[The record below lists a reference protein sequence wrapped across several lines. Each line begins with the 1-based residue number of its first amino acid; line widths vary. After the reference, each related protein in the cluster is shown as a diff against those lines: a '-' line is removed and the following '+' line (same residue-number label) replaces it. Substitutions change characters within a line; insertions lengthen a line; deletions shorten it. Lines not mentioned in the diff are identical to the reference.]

1 MIKTKITTK
10 ENIDTF
16 PSNKETS
23 KENTDLPD
31 KLEIEYYTENAAAK
45 RFFDKL
51 YTRIAFLGMYIWDT
65 FKTFLS
71 YLGNGAVYVGK
82 LFWRVTDEFRHY
94 IGSVLKRLSIFLLR
108 PVTAFIRYYESNQ
121 KMLKKEKEKNG
132 GKLGA
137 KGTLTFIGRILFGK
151 GGIAVML
158 FNCVIPVL
166 SVFFLFSV
174 ITYANSLNYAVK
186 LNVNGK
192 FLGYIESEQVFLD
205 AQDVLKARVNYLGSG
220 LEIEAVPSYSIE
232 QIGYTETLT
241 KYQIADLVLQNS
253 GVNLEYGYGFFIND
267 VFYGALMDFSNV
279 KNALETLLADYREEY
294 GTEKV
299 EFVDEIRY
307 DEAGLYLSDS
317 IIDEDWLID
326 MLTSTKEEPSYYTV
340 EDGDS
345 PSLIADKLDIT
356 SEQLEALN
364 PGIGVAELHV
374 GDLIKRSSRIPF
386 LSVSVTKTEVYIM
399 DNVPYMKDTYQDS
412 DIVQGSSRI
421 IQIGSYG
428 VNEITADVSYVNGEE
443 TKRTITNIN
452 QLEEPVTEIIA
463 IGSKITSDGSFK
475 GGTAALGKFL
485 WPVDGG
491 TISQWSKWDGGYS
504 GHNGIDIAG
513 LTYGQPV
520 YAGAA
525 GVVTEAGFSPGLGNY
540 VSIYHDELG
549 VTSTYAHNSVLYVT
563 TGQKVAQG
571 ECIAGAG
578 STGISTGIHVHFTIQ
593 VNGSYVNPKDY
604 LDIPPGTPIRLV

>member
-1 MIKTKITTK
+1 
-10 ENIDTF
+10 
-16 PSNKETS
+16 
-23 KENTDLPD
+23 
-31 KLEIEYYTENAAAK
+31 
-45 RFFDKL
+45 
-51 YTRIAFLGMYIWDT
+51 
-65 FKTFLS
+65 
-71 YLGNGAVYVGK
+71 
-82 LFWRVTDEFRHY
+82 
-94 IGSVLKRLSIFLLR
+94 
-108 PVTAFIRYYESNQ
+108 
-121 KMLKKEKEKNG
+121 
-132 GKLGA
+132 
-137 KGTLTFIGRILFGK
+137 
-151 GGIAVML
+151 ML

-253 GVNLEYGYGFFIND
+253 GVNLEYGYGFLIND
-267 VFYGALMDFSNV
+267 VFFGALMDFSNV

-491 TISQWSKWDGGYS
+491 TISQW
-504 GHNGIDIAG
+504 
-513 LTYGQPV
+513 
-520 YAGAA
+520 
-525 GVVTEAGFSPGLGNY
+525 
-540 VSIYHDELG
+540 
-549 VTSTYAHNSVLYVT
+549 
-563 TGQKVAQG
+563 
-571 ECIAGAG
+571 
-578 STGISTGIHVHFTIQ
+578 
-593 VNGSYVNPKDY
+593 
-604 LDIPPGTPIRLV
+604 

>member
-1 MIKTKITTK
+1 
-10 ENIDTF
+10 
-16 PSNKETS
+16 
-23 KENTDLPD
+23 
-31 KLEIEYYTENAAAK
+31 
-45 RFFDKL
+45 
-51 YTRIAFLGMYIWDT
+51 
-65 FKTFLS
+65 
-71 YLGNGAVYVGK
+71 
-82 LFWRVTDEFRHY
+82 
-94 IGSVLKRLSIFLLR
+94 
-108 PVTAFIRYYESNQ
+108 
-121 KMLKKEKEKNG
+121 
-132 GKLGA
+132 
-137 KGTLTFIGRILFGK
+137 
-151 GGIAVML
+151 
-158 FNCVIPVL
+158 
-166 SVFFLFSV
+166 
-174 ITYANSLNYAVK
+174 
-186 LNVNGK
+186 
-192 FLGYIESEQVFLD
+192 
-205 AQDVLKARVNYLGSG
+205 
-220 LEIEAVPSYSIE
+220 
-232 QIGYTETLT
+232 
-241 KYQIADLVLQNS
+241 
-253 GVNLEYGYGFFIND
+253 
-267 VFYGALMDFSNV
+267 
-279 KNALETLLADYREEY
+279 
-294 GTEKV
+294 
-299 EFVDEIRY
+299 
-307 DEAGLYLSDS
+307 
-317 IIDEDWLID
+317 
-326 MLTSTKEEPSYYTV
+326 
-340 EDGDS
+340 
-345 PSLIADKLDIT
+345 
-356 SEQLEALN
+356 
-364 PGIGVAELHV
+364 
-374 GDLIKRSSRIPF
+374 
-386 LSVSVTKTEVYIM
+386 M

-421 IQIGSYG
+421 KQKGSYG